1 MIEVVS
7 VNPKMAPQVAGLVID
22 LPVVCKVGIADG
34 QVIASGGLA
43 WGKGRCWIWFVAED
57 GLTKG
62 HGITAI
68 RQCRKMLAK
77 AKQLGESTVYALR
90 DAKYETSERL
100 LTLAGFMKTDE
111 IDAGQEVWTC
121 QV

>member
-1 MIEVVS
+1 MIEVLS
-7 VNPKMAPQVAGLVID
+7 VNPRMAPNVAGLIID
-22 LPVVCKVGIADG
+22 MPVVCKVGIANG

-62 HGITAI
+62 HGMTAI

-77 AKQLGESTVYALR
+77 AKQLGESTVYAIR
-90 DAKYETSERL
+90 DSNFETSERL
-100 LTLAGFMKTDE
+100 LTLAGFHKTDE
-111 IDAGQEVWTC
+111 QAEGQEVWAC